1 MIMMLMMFMR
11 TQCKVST
18 KSNAA
23 WHRAHLPCGSDPSH
37 CWWSLFSS
45 CDFMLMMIILT
56 VAFLYIPQ
64 FTLPSCCWWSCHDQI
79 IPQFTFKNRLQCWK
93 RSCWGMTA
101 MTTFAVRL
109 VIYTDDVDSLGWWP
123 RKQSYWYKLIFQERD
138 LDCQELLCPLGWQ
151 WNSVTEE
158 CSLKR
163 GD

>member
-1 MIMMLMMFMR
+1 MIMMFMMFMR

-18 KSNAA
+18 KSNVA

-64 FTLPSCCWWSCHDQI
+64 FTLPPCCWWSCHDQI
-79 IPQFTFKNRLQCWK
+79 IPQFTFKNRLQFWK
-93 RSCWGMTA
+93 RSCWGMMA

-109 VIYTDDVDSLGWWP
+109 VRLYWWCWFIRMMTTKTIIHIDTNLFF
-123 RKQSYWYKLIFQERD
+123 RKGILTVKSCYVHWAGNGTHSQKNAL
-138 LDCQELLCPLGWQ
+138 
-151 WNSVTEE
+151 
-158 CSLKR
+158 
-163 GD
+163 

>member
-1 MIMMLMMFMR
+1 MITMFMMFMR

-23 WHRAHLPCGSDPSH
+23 WHWAHLPCGSDPSH

-64 FTLPSCCWWSCHDQI
+64 FTLIPCCLWSCHDQI
-79 IPQFTFKNRLQCWK
+79 IPQFTFKNRLQWWK
-93 RSCWGMTA
+93 RSCWGMMA

-109 VIYTDDVDSLGWWP
+109 VIYTDDDDHENNHVDTNLFF
-123 RKQSYWYKLIFQERD
+123 RKGILTVKSCYVHWAGNGTQ
-138 LDCQELLCPLGWQ
+138 
-151 WNSVTEE
+151 
-158 CSLKR
+158 
-163 GD
+163 